1 MMGQGIIEN
10 LIRYLIESLS
20 FIAERL
26 NWLSVLDLA
35 IVTLV
40 FFGTLILLR
49 DTKAVVLLRGIL
61 LLVVLGSLLNST
73 EALPAFS
80 WLIKTTLPA
89 LVLAIPVI
97 FAPEIRRALERLG
110 RAGFIFGAGKTS
122 PGTQKAIAAVVNSA
136 TRLSD
141 RRHGA
146 LMVMQRIDNLE
157 EYVRTGVIIDA
168 QVTPELILQIFYP
181 NTPLHDG
188 AIILEGSRLLAAACV
203 MPLSA
208 SGVLAHTP
216 DRQLGLRHRAA
227 LGISEVSDAVVVV
240 VSEESGTISVVS
252 NGRMI
257 RRLDAERLDNILSA
271 FFNPTTQRQG
281 LADIFK
287 AIYPG
292 GKKPGGET

>member
-1 MMGQGIIEN
+1 MIGQGFLEN
-10 LIRYLIESLS
+10 LIRYLVESLG
-20 FIAERL
+20 FVFERL
-26 NWLSVLDLA
+26 NWLSILDLA
-35 IVTLV
+35 IVTLI
-40 FFGTLILLR
+40 FFGLLILLR
-49 DTKAVVLLRGIL
+49 DTQAVVLLRGIL
-61 LLVVLGSLLNST
+61 LLVVLGALLNST
-73 EALPAFS
+73 QVLPAFS
-80 WLIKTTLPA
+80 WLVRTILPA

-110 RAGFIFGAGKTS
+110 RAGFIFGTGKTS
-122 PGTQKAIAAVVNSA
+122 PGIQKSITAVVNA
-136 TRLSD
+136 AIRLSD

-146 LMVMQRIDNLE
+146 LIVMQRLDNLE
-157 EYVRTGVIIDA
+157 EFIRSGVVVDA

-188 AIILEGSRLLAAACV
+188 AIILEGSRILAAACV

-257 RRLDAERLDNILSA
+257 RRLDADRLENILKA
-271 FFNPTTQRQG
+271 FFNPNAQRQG

-287 AIYPG
+287 GIYPG
-292 GKKPGGET
+292 GKKPGGEV

>member
-1 MMGQGIIEN
+1 LEN
-10 LIRYLIESLS
+10 LIRYLIESLGLV
-20 FIAERL
+20 FERL
-26 NWLSVLDLA
+26 NWLSILDLA
-35 IVTLV
+35 IVTLI
-40 FFGTLILLR
+40 FFGLLILLR
-49 DTKAVVLLRGIL
+49 DTQAVVLLRGVL

-73 EALPAFS
+73 QALPAFS
-80 WLIKTTLPA
+80 WLVRTILPA
-89 LVLAIPVI
+89 LVIAIPVI

-110 RAGFIFGAGKTS
+110 RAGFIFGNAKAST
-122 PGTQKAIAAVVNSA
+122 GTQKSITAVINAA

-146 LMVMQRIDNLE
+146 LIIMQRLNNLE
-157 EYVRTGVIIDA
+157 EFVRTGVIVDA

-188 AIILEGSRLLAAACV
+188 AVILEGSRMLAAACV

-257 RRLDAERLDNILSA
+257 RRLDAERLENILRA
-271 FFNPTTQRQG
+271 FFNPNTQRQG

-287 AIYPG
+287 GIYPG
-292 GKKPGGET
+292 GNKPGGEV